1 MYHFG
6 EFGYVA
12 LFQGS
17 SSVFR
22 LHSGQECEFEIEE
35 GLGIRLLED
44 HLNAHS
50 RFDLASIYIAVC
62 M

>member
-22 LHSGQECEFEIEE
+22 LHNGQECEFETEE
-35 GLGIRLLED
+35 GAGNKTVGRPPKCPQQ
-44 HLNAHS
+44 
-50 RFDLASIYIAVC
+50 V
-62 M
+62 